1 MPASAAC
8 LAYQLWSYVGGAVWP
23 EAGFS
28 GLGPL
33 GRSCNAVTEI
43 AVCAGFGAAW

>member
-1 MPASAAC
+1 MPDNGAC
-8 LAYQLWSYVGGAVWP
+8 WVYQLWSCVGRALVWP

-33 GRSCNAVTEI
+33 GRSCNAVRET
-43 AVCAGFGAAW
+43 AVCAGFGTA